1 MNISSASLQGLGHE
15 QLVSLVRGTVGSARP
30 TATRVSTGRV
40 DSGHYRRDPRV
51 PAARIETYPRRRRA
65 RAAAVALAAPVAAAV
80 SAVTPVDEP
89 TYADFLV
96 AAPVHAMSA

>member
-1 MNISSASLQGLGHE
+1 MTISSTSLQGLGHE

-30 TATRVSTGRV
+30 TATRATTGRV
-40 DSGHYRRDPRV
+40 DSGLYRRDPRV

-65 RAAAVALAAPVAAAV
+65 RAAAVSLAAPVAASV
-80 SAVTPVDEP
+80 SAVAAVDEP

-96 AAPVHAMSA
+96 AAPAHAMSA